1 MKTKLPEY
9 DTTPMIE
16 LIKERIQGVTERSVM
31 YDWPILKLTYA
42 EIGAKE
48 NISIAKVGRILRHGR
63 ARIFRK

>member
-31 YDWPILKLTYA
+31 YDW
-42 EIGAKE
+42 
-48 NISIAKVGRILRHGR
+48 LRS
-63 ARIFRK
+63 